1 MVLSSHYIKKIKIAK
16 IMKALKMEKN
26 KVNFDPP
33 ELFDYE
39 NDKYPGKAHLQCLSV
54 LNVTQTLFTEVC
66 TGNSW
71 QQFL

>member
-39 NDKYPGKAHLQCLSV
+39 NGKYPGKYQGSQNLQSV
-54 LNVTQTLFTEVC
+54 
-66 TGNSW
+66 
-71 QQFL
+71 

>member
-1 MVLSSHYIKKIKIAK
+1 
-16 IMKALKMEKN
+16 MKALKMEKN

-39 NDKYPGKAHLQCLSV
+39 NGNYPSKAHLQCLSV
-54 LNVTQTLFTEVC
+54 LNMTLFTEVC
-66 TGNSW
+66 TENSW

>member
-1 MVLSSHYIKKIKIAK
+1 MVLSSHYKKIKIAK

-39 NDKYPGKAHLQCLSV
+39 NGNYPSKAHLQCLSV
-54 LNVTQTLFTEVC
+54 LNMTLFTEVC
-66 TGNSW
+66 TENSW